1 MLLLRYFSLY
11 CIFPLDF
18 WTQELDFLLMFISF
32 HLAEINP
39 LISLLSSL
47 WMMLSIKHI
56 SHSFHLYFITCQLLL
71 IEIFV
76 LFLYASQ
83 GSLLVNL
90 LIHGTL
96 SSSVCTWLLLYFMFT
111 FCCCYSPLYHISN
124 TIYSPYILPHHIGT
138 ALESKQT
145 NKRIKSSTMLTFP
158 CETGISLHLFIFIHP
173 FNEYCFSA
181 FHDSNSSLKAE
192 IILDKNFFVS
202 FNKILVFFYKYFLHL
217 VRSLSMYFK
226 FCHCNER
233 RKIFH
238 YIFLN

>member
-90 LIHGTL
+90 LVHGTL

-145 NKRIKSSTMLTFP
+145 NKRIESSTMLTFP

-181 FHDSNSSLKAE
+181 FLYQLDKIALSSSLENIA
-192 IILDKNFFVS
+192 LCRSSFWVS
-202 FNKILVFFYKYFLHL
+202 YVCQVFLVGCWNSAGAQGVPHT
-217 VRSLSMYFK
+217 SL
-226 FCHCNER
+226 
-233 RKIFH
+233 
-238 YIFLN
+238 